1 MKIKPVTRIVKAN
14 ALTNPDPAYVSMCG
28 GPANQ
33 EPFRAVRSEDF
44 NDSATM
50 EADMKLKKKAAS
62 STVAAIAQ
70 KGHGV
75 MQFQFDKSVFK
86 TADDVTAWMDE
97 GGYSEYE
104 IVERAKM
111 FEIVDENGRFEVGS
125 IERVDGP
132 VDGVVAFVGKLT
144 EVQDEEEPADDAT
157 VTKADELSP
166 PPRKRSSVPAE
177 EPAAVEEPA
186 VEAPAVEAVA
196 EEPAAGEEAVVE
208 KADEV
213 VAEEEP
219 AVEAP
224 VSEGMGHLLLGDEL
238 AKRVDAILANPL
250 FAGAV
255 TTRKSCLSSYVVS
268 DIACAISSMRY
279 LIADADYTGLGDTA
293 VAALK
298 TATLA
303 AIDALSAVAAQFSTE
318 VAEMLATKSE
328 TVTKSADEPATE
340 EAPVA
345 EPVADEPADNAEAT
359 ETVAEQV
366 AKAVAE
372 AMAPVNEALAAAQAE
387 ASEARKT
394 AEAAQNELAARVEAD
409 ASLHQS
415 RKAADEID
423 PPAPAAVKTE
433 RCAASTSMLSAF
445 GSRHAR

>member
-1 MKIKPVTRIVKAN
+1 MKIRPITRIVKAN
-14 ALTNPDPAYVSMCG
+14 ALTNPDPAFVSMCG

-62 STVAAIAQ
+62 SIVAAIAQ

-75 MQFQFDKSVFK
+75 MQFQFDKNVFK

-111 FEIVDENGRFEVGS
+111 FEVVDENGRFEVGS

-132 VDGVVAFVGKLT
+132 VEGVVAFVGKLT
-144 EVQDEEEPADDAT
+144 ELQDEEEPAVDAT

-166 PPRKRSSVPAE
+166 PPRKRSSVSTE
-177 EPAAVEEPA
+177 EPVVVEEPA
-186 VEAPAVEAVA
+186 VEAPTVEAVA
-196 EEPAAGEEAVVE
+196 EEPAAAGEAVVE

-213 VAEEEP
+213 VAEG
-219 AVEAP
+219 EAP
-224 VSEGMGHLLLGDEL
+224 AASEGMGHLLLGEEL
-238 AKRVDAILANPL
+238 AKRVDAILANPV
-250 FAGAV
+250 FADSAV
-255 TTRKSCLSSYVVS
+255 KTRKSISSYVVS
-268 DIACAISSMRY
+268 DIACAINSMRY
-279 LIADADYTGLGDTA
+279 LIADADYTGLSDEA
-293 VAALK
+293 VSLLK
-298 TATLA
+298 SATLT
-303 AIDALSAVAAQFSTE
+303 AIEALVAVAAQFSTE
-318 VAEMLATKSE
+318 VSEMLASKSE
-328 TVTKSADEPATE
+328 TVTKSADEPAPV

-345 EPVADEPADNAEAT
+345 EPVVDEPVDTAEVT

-366 AKAVAE
+366 AKAVTA

-394 AEAAQNELAARVEAD
+394 ADDARNELAARVEAD
-409 ASLHQS
+409 ASQHQS